1 MGQTKGEIE
10 TEVLSLE
17 TRLRE
22 VRDQIRV
29 LSEKARAQPRIRIG
43 KSKKAEAKRQD
54 RLDRLVKARVERDQI
69 IRALKRARHR
79 LTDHVKG
86 EMSKGG

>member
-10 TEVLSLE
+10 AEVLSLE

-29 LSEKARAQPRIRIG
+29 LSEKTRAQPRIRIG
-43 KSKKAEAKRQD
+43 KSKKAEAKRQA

-79 LTDHVKG
+79 LADHVKG